1 MNIDCP
7 DSSDEMNCT
16 FLEKPSWYLT
26 DVSPPKNKG
35 SEVSNLIIPRLLS
48 EQRQFFQVNEI
59 CVNITLYNILHVD
72 VVESRIETQF
82 QLKLSW

>member
-35 SEVSNLIIPRLLS
+35 SEVSIILFSEPRHLL
-48 EQRQFFQVNEI
+48 QVNEI
-59 CVNITLYNILHVD
+59 SVNITMYNILHVD

>member
-1 MNIDCP
+1 MRCDLNIDCA

-35 SEVSNLIIPRLLS
+35 SQVSNLINLRLLFLQG
-48 EQRQFFQVNEI
+48 ERDQREHHPVQHTS
-59 CVNITLYNILHVD
+59 C
-72 VVESRIETQF
+72 
-82 QLKLSW
+82 